1 MIHKDCKYKV
11 IVKGRSPLNE
21 IEVFGYDYFES
32 ADYHYQTLRK
42 EYLENNV
49 VSIDF
54 VSVIKSWNVQDEDT
68 SEGH

>member
-11 IVKGRSPLNE
+11 IVKDRSPLSE
-21 IEVFGYDYFES
+21 IEVHEYDYFES

-42 EYLENNV
+42 EYLENDM
-49 VSIDF
+49 VSIDL
-54 VSVIKSWNVQDEDT
+54 VAVIKSWNVQDEDI